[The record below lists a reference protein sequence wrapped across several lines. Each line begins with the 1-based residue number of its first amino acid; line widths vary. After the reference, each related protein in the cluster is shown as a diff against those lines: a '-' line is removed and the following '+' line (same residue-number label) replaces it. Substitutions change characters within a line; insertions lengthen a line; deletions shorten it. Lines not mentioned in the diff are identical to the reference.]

1 MSTGDFTLQMPES
14 VSVSERSQLEVITGE
29 SDPDKSQRRGG
40 LIRLTVDVP
49 SSHAAGETRAPRW
62 RTFEFM
68 VYYVVFIAVIPWM
81 VYVPMQVSSSASS
94 LIFTLVIMLRVVWFQ
109 RHTRITACIAIDCLK
124 AGYLVVN
131 L

>member
-1 MSTGDFTLQMPES
+1 MSTGDFTLQMPERES
-14 VSVSERSQLEVITGE
+14 QSQRSQLEVITGE

-40 LIRLTVDVP
+40 IIRLTVDVP

-68 VYYVVFIAVIPWM
+68 IYYVVFLVAILWM

-94 LIFTLVIMLRVVWFQ
+94 LIFPHVIKLKVLWFQ
-109 RHTRITACIAIDCLK
+109 RHTRIIACIVIDCPK
-124 AGYLVVN
+124 AGLVMN
-131 L
+131 S